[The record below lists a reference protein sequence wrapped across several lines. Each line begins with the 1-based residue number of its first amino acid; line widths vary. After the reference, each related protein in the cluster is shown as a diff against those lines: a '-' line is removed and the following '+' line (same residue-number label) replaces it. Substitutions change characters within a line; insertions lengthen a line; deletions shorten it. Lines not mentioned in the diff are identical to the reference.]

1 MGQILPIIDV
11 MRGKRKTKIIC
22 TIGPATSS
30 PEMIEKL
37 ITAGMDV
44 ARLNFSH
51 GSYSTHKKVI
61 DTIREAGEKLGKQI
75 GILQDL
81 SGPKIRLGELSKPS
95 VLLEHGHQVILFAG
109 DKSDTDEIPVNYEHL
124 ADDIKEGA
132 RILLADGLVELSVDR
147 IDGAGKLH
155 CTILNEGVLSS
166 HKGVNMP
173 LTKLRVKAFTDKDK
187 EDLEFGLKEEVDYV
201 AMSFVRSVEDL
212 IPIRDILKTRCDN
225 PPMLLAKMEKPEA
238 VGKLDEILSFV
249 DGIMVARGDL
259 GVEMPLEQLPILQKR
274 IISAARRVAKPVI
287 TATQM
292 LRSMIDNPRPTRAEA
307 TDTANAILDGTGAV
321 MLSEETAVGSYPVE
335 AVKFLDQIAR
345 ATEEHI
351 DSHAM
356 LLETDSESL
365 APIEASITRS
375 AYMLAEKLNAA
386 CIVVATISGAS
397 ARQVARFRP
406 HIPIIGITNK
416 EETLRKMPLFWG
428 IIPLLVKNT
437 KRPTELSAIAISFA
451 LENNIAKPGDRIII
465 TSGYPSLSSGSTDM
479 LKVLTVPKE

>member
-1 MGQILPIIDV
+1 MKQQ
-11 MRGKRKTKIIC
+11 RKTKIIC

-30 PEMIEKL
+30 ADMIEKL
-37 ITAGMDV
+37 IKAGMDV

-51 GSYSTHKKVI
+51 GSYSAHKKVI
-61 DTIREAGEKLGKQI
+61 DTIRSAGEKLGKQI

-95 VLLEHGHQVILFAG
+95 VLMKHGHTVILFAG
-109 DKSDTDEIPVNYEHL
+109 NKSDNEEIPVNYEHL
-124 ADDIKEGA
+124 ADDLNEGS
-132 RILLADGLVELSVDR
+132 RILLADGLVELSVDK
-147 IDGAGKLH
+147 IDDNGKLH
-155 CTILNEGVLSS
+155 CKVLNEGALSS

-212 IPIRDILKTRCDN
+212 VPIREILDARCEN
-225 PPMLLAKMEKPEA
+225 PPLLLAKMEKPEA
-238 VGKLDEILSFV
+238 VDKLGEILSFV

-259 GVEMPLEQLPILQKR
+259 GVEMPLEQLPISQKR
-274 IISAARRVAKPVI
+274 IISAARRAAKPVI

-307 TDTANAILDGTGAV
+307 TDTANAVLDGTGAV

-351 DSHAM
+351 DSHRM
-356 LLETDSESL
+356 LAEKDSESL
-365 APIEASITRS
+365 PPIEASITRS
-375 AYMLAEKLNAA
+375 ACILAEKLNAA
-386 CIVVATISGAS
+386 CIVATTSSGVS

-428 IIPLLVKNT
+428 IIPMLVKGAE
-437 KRPTELSAIAISFA
+437 KPTELSDLAVKFA
-451 LENNIAKPGDRIII
+451 LEKGLAKPGDRIIF
-465 TSGYPSLSSGSTDM
+465 TSGYPQLSAGSTDM